1 VQTPNKDNVEE
12 MMEAFQRALSQ
23 DDMEMMVR
31 MAQEEESN
39 DVKEVN
45 PNQDDK

>member
-1 VQTPNKDNVEE
+1 MPTPNKDNVEE

-39 DVKEVN
+39 DVNEV